1 VEGKFCELRLLG
13 VLGRSHGPRCVI
25 RPIGHPAPGV
35 ILPSLRD
42 EEGERH
48 DKTDALSTGDDR
60 ACGGVACAVAL
71 SAVSEKAEATFPGK
85 NGHITYSA
93 TDGNDKD
100 IYTIN
105 PNGRG
110 KVPATKN
117 DTGDSDPSYSPNG
130 KRIAYAGWDGHNWEI
145 YTIDARGGSRIQ
157 ITKNGTDDTGPDYSP
172 SGKRIAFSGV
182 VGNVAKIYTVSVR
195 GGSKFQVT
203 KNRNTNDYAPSY
215 SPNGKN
221 LAYAALA
228 ATAAN
233 DQDIYTINVG
243 GGGRVQVTKNGAGD
257 FSPSWGSQ

>member
-1 VEGKFCELRLLG
+1 MTRRTLY
-13 VLGRSHGPRCVI
+13 
-25 RPIGHPAPGV
+25 
-35 ILPSLRD
+35 LPVMI
-42 EEGERH
+42 
-48 DKTDALSTGDDR
+48 A
-60 ACGGVACAVAL
+60 AAVAVACAVAL

-85 NGHITYSA
+85 NGHIAYSA

-117 DTGDSDPSYSPNG
+117 DTGDSD
-130 KRIAYAGWDGHNWEI
+130 
-145 YTIDARGGSRIQ
+145 
-157 ITKNGTDDTGPDYSP
+157 
-172 SGKRIAFSGV
+172 
-182 VGNVAKIYTVSVR
+182 
-195 GGSKFQVT
+195 
-203 KNRNTNDYAPSY
+203 PSY